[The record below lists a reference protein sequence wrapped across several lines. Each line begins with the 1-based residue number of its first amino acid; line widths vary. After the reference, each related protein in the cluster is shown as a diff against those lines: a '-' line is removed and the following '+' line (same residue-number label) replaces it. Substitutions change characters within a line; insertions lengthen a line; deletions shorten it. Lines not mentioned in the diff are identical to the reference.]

1 MHQVLVVYN
10 FDFSQKLSFG
20 ISRSL
25 ASENFLMQAPFKFKG
40 IHSCEAV
47 VLSCIDFRFWKE
59 TVEFVEKELG
69 IRDFDFPSLPGSAK
83 AINEGEENGLAF
95 SCISVPVELHH
106 AQKIVIINHEDC
118 GAYGGS
124 KKFDGDKEAEQKFH
138 EEELQKAKEKILA
151 KYPEK
156 EVILAYARLSDDNM
170 NINFIRL

>member
-1 MHQVLVVYN
+1 M
-10 FDFSQKLSFG
+10 
-20 ISRSL
+20 SL
-25 ASENFLMQAPFKFKG
+25 RIKFKYSG

-47 VLSCIDFRFWKE
+47 ALSCIDFRFWKE
-59 TVEFVEKELG
+59 TVEFIEKELN
-69 IRDFDFPSLPGSAK
+69 IKDFDFPSLPGSAK

-124 KKFDGDKEAEQKFH
+124 KKFDGNKEAEQKFH
-138 EEELQKAKEKILA
+138 AEELQKAKEKILA

-156 EVILAYARLSDDNM
+156 KVILIYAKLTEAESG
-170 NINFIRL
+170 IEFVKI